1 MKTKNILITGCSS
14 GIGKDVAITLHNKG
28 WRVFATCRSKT
39 DCTFFTKL
47 GIESFPLDLLKEE
60 SINCAVNL
68 VKEKTKSQLDV
79 LFNNGIKN
87 PKDIELSLNNI
98 PGVLENGLF
107 VDLTDKVLVGKI
119 ENSVPIVYSPSKIC

>member
-14 GIGKDVAITLHNKG
+14 GIGRDVAINLHNKG

-68 VKEKTKSQLDV
+68 VKEKVLSGNILDKIQNFDPKEMENKV
-79 LFNNGIKN
+79 KDKLKNKLKKLIK
-87 PKDIELSLNNI
+87 
-98 PGVLENGLF
+98 
-107 VDLTDKVLVGKI
+107 
-119 ENSVPIVYSPSKIC
+119 